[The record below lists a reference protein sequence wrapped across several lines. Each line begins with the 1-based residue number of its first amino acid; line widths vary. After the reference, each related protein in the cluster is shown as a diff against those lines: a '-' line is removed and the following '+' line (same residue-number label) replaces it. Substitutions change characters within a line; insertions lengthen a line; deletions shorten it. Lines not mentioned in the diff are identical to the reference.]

1 MKIQQNLVF
10 DKHSGEL
17 IGYVDL
23 GDPEKNFST
32 FDNEDD
38 LATHVMVYYVR
49 GLASD
54 LKFALGYFAT
64 RNIYSFQIMSTFWE
78 AISILEYTCNL
89 PVIAAVSDG
98 ASQNRTFYRM
108 HSGLDDHPDADV
120 VCKTVNLFAPDR
132 YIYFTADAPN
142 LMKPTR
148 NALYHLGIHKWF

>member
-1 MKIQQNLVF
+1 MEIQQNLVF
-10 DKHSGEL
+10 DKHSWEL
-17 IGYVDL
+17 KGYLNL

-32 FDNEDD
+32 FNNEDD
-38 LATHVMVYYVR
+38 LATHVMVYYVL

-98 ASQNRTFYRM
+98 ASQSRIFYRM
-108 HSGLDDHPDADV
+108 HSGLNDHTDANV
-120 VCKTVNLFAPDR
+120 VYKTENYLLQIDTF
-132 YIYFTADAPN
+132 I
-142 LMKPTR
+142 L
-148 NALYHLGIHKWF
+148 